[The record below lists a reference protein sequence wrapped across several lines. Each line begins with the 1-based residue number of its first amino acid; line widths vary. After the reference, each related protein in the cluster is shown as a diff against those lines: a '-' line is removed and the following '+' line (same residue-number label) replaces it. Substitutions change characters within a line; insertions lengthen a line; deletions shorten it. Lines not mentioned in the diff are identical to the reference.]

1 MSAEDRLDSGSR
13 QVPPPRELRLDRR
26 DGLHVVWSDGTE
38 SHYSLALLR
47 EHCPCAA
54 CAEKKREQARTA
66 GTISLTVLPSA
77 PVASE
82 AFTEARLVGNYA
94 LHIAWA
100 DGHTTGFYDFR
111 YLRELD
117 QLSKGT

>member
-1 MSAEDRLDSGSR
+1 MSADDHVRPGPG
-13 QVPPPRELRLDRR
+13 QPAAPRELRLDRR

-38 SHYSLALLR
+38 SHFSLALLR

-54 CAEKKREQARTA
+54 CAERKRAETQTA
-66 GTISLTVLPSA
+66 GRIPLKVLPNAS
-77 PVASE
+77 PASE

-111 YLRELD
+111 YLREIDELR
-117 QLSKGT
+117 KRT